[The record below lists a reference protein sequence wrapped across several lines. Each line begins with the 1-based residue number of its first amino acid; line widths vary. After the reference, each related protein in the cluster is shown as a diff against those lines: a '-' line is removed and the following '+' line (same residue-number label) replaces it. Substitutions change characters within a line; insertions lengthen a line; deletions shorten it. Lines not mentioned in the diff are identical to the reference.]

1 MSNWESRRDFDADKV
16 VEQRDKAIEERNDV
30 FRRLREVERRCVS
43 LERERDEALRL
54 LTTRVEAKRLDE
66 AQEEIARLCAEAKRA
81 DEEATT
87 LANSD
92 LATTEQVVRALR
104 AENERLRECS
114 EARLAGLADRD
125 RRLDQIAAAAA
136 VIDERG
142 RPMKVSTW
150 ARRVLIEAAKA
161 QP

>member
-1 MSNWESRRDFDADKV
+1 MSVLDGPGEGTWSVFAQKV

-30 FRRLREVERRCVS
+30 FRRLREAERRCVS

-66 AQEEIARLCAEAKRA
+66 AQEEIARLCAEAQQA

-104 AENERLRECS
+104 AEIERLRTFI
-114 EARLAGLADRD
+114 RM
-125 RRLDQIAAAAA
+125 IAAFEGEWQADAQEVLAA
-136 VIDERG
+136 
-142 RPMKVSTW
+142 ST
-150 ARRVLIEAAKA
+150 EEK
-161 QP
+161 P

>member
-1 MSNWESRRDFDADKV
+1 MSVLDGPGEGTWSVFAQKV
-16 VEQRDKAIEERNDV
+16 VEQRDRAIEERNDV
-30 FRRLREVERRCVS
+30 FRRLREAERRCVS

-66 AQEEIARLCAEAKRA
+66 AQEEIARLCAEARRA

-104 AENERLRECS
+104 AENERLR
-114 EARLAGLADRD
+114 
-125 RRLDQIAAAAA
+125 A
-136 VIDERG
+136 VEQDLNHL
-142 RPMKVSTW
+142 
-150 ARRVLIEAAKA
+150 RRVTEGLEQRVADLGVEVAALRG
-161 QP
+161 P